1 MNAITIKKFGGPE
14 NLAITSIAE
23 PVPSPE
29 EILVEVHATALNRA
43 DLMQRAGKYPP
54 PPGAS
59 HIPGLEIAGT
69 VITTGDQVASWK
81 QGDRVFGLIP
91 GGGYA
96 EKAVLHQH
104 MAMEIPST
112 LSFEEA
118 AAIPEVFLT
127 AYQAIF
133 WLAALQKKE
142 RILIHAGASG
152 VGTAAIQ
159 LAKSLDA
166 SVFVTA
172 SAGKHEQCYQLGAD
186 FAYDYHRGPFEKWI
200 LENTDHKGVDVI
212 IDFIGGGYLNQ
223 NLNCLATDG
232 RLIQLATMEAKKI
245 EEFDL
250 RKILAKRLSIKGST
264 LRNRPLEYQIKLTN
278 DLLKYS
284 YDKFADKTFRPV
296 IDSVFDWED
305 VQNAHRYMEANKNAG
320 KIVLKVKTERE
331 I

>member
-1 MNAITIKKFGGPE
+1 MNAITIKEFGGPE
-14 NLAITSIAE
+14 NLILSSVID
-23 PVPSPE
+23 PSPSPE
-29 EILVEVHATALNRA
+29 ELLVEVHATALNRA

-54 PPGAS
+54 PAGAS
-59 HIPGLEIAGT
+59 PIPGLEIAGK
-69 VITTGDQVASWK
+69 VISAGALVNSWK
-81 QGDRVFGLIP
+81 TGDRVFGLIP

-96 EKAVLHQH
+96 EKAVIHQN
-104 MAMEIPST
+104 MAMKIPPG

-133 WLAALQKKE
+133 WLSGLQKKE

-166 SVFVTA
+166 TVFVTA
-172 SAGKHEQCYQLGAD
+172 SAGKHEICYQLGAD
-186 FAYDYHRGPFEKWI
+186 FAYDYHRGSFETWVSD
-200 LENTDHKGVDVI
+200 NSDDKGVDVI
-212 IDFIGGGYLNQ
+212 IDFIGGGYFNQ

-320 KIVLKVKTERE
+320 KIVLKVKTRQ
-331 I
+331 